1 MQRDC
6 NVSRMPHICRSTKR
20 LRFADLLEN
29 QGIFAYYFHTIQSNH
44 AMQDRGD
51 WTTLARAPHLNRV
64 WQEKSKMMRVWTRGI
79 VAGAIV
85 LAQAALINAE
95 PTKSTP
101 PKGDHAKHM
110 KAKQSALGFTVK
122 DIDG

>member
-6 NVSRMPHICRSTKR
+6 NVSRFAYICRSSKR
-20 LRFADLLEN
+20 PRFADLLEN
-29 QGIFAYYFHTIQSNH
+29 QGIFAYYLRTIQSNH

-51 WTTLARAPHLNRV
+51 WTTLARAPISNRV

-79 VAGAIV
+79 VAGVIV
-85 LAQAALINAE
+85 LAQAAMVNAE

-101 PKGDHAKHM
+101 PKGDRAKH

-122 DIDG
+122 DID